1 MWRVGQDPTLRM
13 TLGAL
18 VFLDRPPEP
27 AALRER
33 LALAVDHAP
42 RLSQRPDEFGGFR
55 GRPLWIDDEPILD
68 AHVRELSI
76 AAPGSRRQVLDLVGL
91 LETVPFD
98 PQRSPWDVTV
108 IDGLAGGG
116 AAMYVRAHHVLTD
129 GVAGLRLLGL
139 LLDEPGWP
147 RTEPNRTPYT
157 PPSGLARIAATS
169 ARSARSRSRSTLRRR
184 SAACS
189 AASVPPA
196 SSIRWRRRWVACSAR
211 WTSPTPCPVSS
222 SSPEGR
228 SPHARPVARCC
239 RASS

>member
-1 MWRVGQDPTLRM
+1 MAGRSRPDAEDDTRCAGVPRPTARAGRAARASGTRRRSRPAPQPTSRRVRRLSR
-13 TLGAL
+13 
-18 VFLDRPPEP
+18 
-27 AALRER
+27 AA
-33 LALAVDHAP
+33 AVDRRRADP
-42 RLSQRPDEFGGFR
+42 RCPRPR
-55 GRPLWIDDEPILD
+55 AVHR
-68 AHVRELSI
+68 R
-76 AAPGSRRQVLDLVGL
+76 PGSRRQVLDLVGL

-139 LLDEPGWP
+139 LLDEPAGRAP
-147 RTEPNRTPYT
+147 NRTRTPYT
-157 PPSGLARIAATS
+157 PPPALAIDGQTS
-169 ARSARSRSRSTLRRR
+169 ARSARSRSPSTLRRR
-184 SAACS
+184 SAALFRG
-189 AASVPPA
+189 SVPPA